1 MKRELAVRFGHHV
14 AGQNEGVCM
23 KEVHEILDALDDIQ
37 KWVLNVARLL
47 REIEKGQNIAADY
60 YAKDLADEDG
70 NEIEAVEVQPSQIED
85 DFKERAR

>member
-1 MKRELAVRFGHHV
+1 
-14 AGQNEGVCM
+14 M

-60 YAKDLADEDG
+60 YAKDLADEAYSRAD
-70 NEIEAVEVQPSQIED
+70 EAFGTPGED
-85 DFKERAR
+85 ELF

>member
-1 MKRELAVRFGHHV
+1 
-14 AGQNEGVCM
+14 M

-85 DFKERAR
+85 DFNERAR

>member
-60 YAKDLADEDG
+60 YAKDLADEAY
-70 NEIEAVEVQPSQIED
+70 N
-85 DFKERAR
+85 RADATLAAREKTE